1 MASKGKEAT
10 EAAERKAEELGVNLD
25 KAEGSGSGG
34 KVTVGDVEEAV
45 IEANSEPDR
54 LIRVHLVDPMSG
66 SAQGSD
72 GVTYR
77 DGDPVSE
84 RHYDEVLS
92 KDQGLGGARIFR
104 KGKGVA

>member
-1 MASKGKEAT
+1 MSSKDKAT
-10 EAAERKAEELGVNLD
+10 EAAQKKAEELGVGVG

-34 KVTVGDVEEAV
+34 KVTVGEVEEAA

-92 KDQGLGGARIFR
+92 RDQGLGGARIFR
-104 KGKGVA
+104 KGKAVS

>member
-1 MASKGKEAT
+1 MSSKEKAT
-10 EAAERKAEELGVNLD
+10 EAAQEKAEELGVDLD
-25 KAEGSGSGG
+25 KAGG
-34 KVTVGDVEEAV
+34 WGAGGQVTVGDVEEAA

-54 LIRVHLVDPMSG
+54 LIRVHLVDPMSA

-72 GVTYR
+72 GATYR

-104 KGKGVA
+104 KGRHV